1 MTVTFHSKIQI
12 YTKNIELWCL
22 TSNPYILLMF
32 AIYTILTC
40 PSFLEVFH
48 VVILGERHVEILW
61 LSESEAPLILG
72 PPGKILLITKEDAVQ
87 KTHQTA
93 GVLPD
98 FTTQLLESQVLIMSN
113 LSNICCVGVFC
124 FTEVIFFSYF

>member
-1 MTVTFHSKIQI
+1 M
-12 YTKNIELWCL
+12 
-22 TSNPYILLMF
+22 
-32 AIYTILTC
+32 ILTC
-40 PSFLEVFH
+40 PSFLEMFR
-48 VVILGERHVEILW
+48 VVIFCEHHVEILW

-72 PPGKILLITKEDAVQ
+72 PPGKILLITEEEAVQ

-113 LSNICCVGVFC
+113 LSSICCVGVFYC
-124 FTEVIFFSYF
+124 AEVICFHYF